1 MVCALTEYAV
11 AVTSAAANNVVANFC
26 MLISDFDARKTSVQE
41 SERNLSAVPSR
52 SNIIVPPRACSRF
65 GPAILHRSSASLYAQ
80 RNGYQGHEPATL
92 EKMLDLL
99 RSHLRPARRYIASPA
114 AADDLL
120 SCRAWNQYHGRPIM
134 LGVVAG
140 VIALLGMSAAVI
152 VGASILYDPERSYH
166 QE

>member
-11 AVTSAAANNVVANFC
+11 AVTSAAAANVVANFC

-92 EKMLDLL
+92 ENARLASKLSAGSQKDTLL
-99 RSHLRPARRYIASPA
+99 LPRQPMT
-114 AADDLL
+114 
-120 SCRAWNQYHGRPIM
+120 C
-134 LGVVAG
+134 
-140 VIALLGMSAAVI
+140 
-152 VGASILYDPERSYH
+152 
-166 QE
+166 